1 MKNEKIQTG
10 LRIPAKRYDE
20 LSTIAARSGISL
32 NSLIL
37 YLVDV
42 GLSAVNRGVEEEARF
57 EPHSQLHSVEEPA
70 Q

>member
-1 MKNEKIQTG
+1 MYGKIQTG
-10 LRIPAKRYDE
+10 LIIPEKRYDE

-37 YLVDV
+37 YLVDI
-42 GLSAVNRGVEEEARF
+42 GLSAVNRGIEEETRS
-57 EPHSQLHSVEEPA
+57 EPHNQLHSVEESA

>member
-1 MKNEKIQTG
+1 MKNDKIQTG

-20 LSTIAARSGISL
+20 LSAIATRSGVSL

-37 YLVDV
+37 YLVDI
-42 GLSAVNRGVEEEARF
+42 GLSAVNRGVEEEARS
-57 EPHSQLHSVEEPA
+57 EPHSQLHSVEESV